1 MIEHHSKNINT
12 FMKQN
17 HLYIIIFMF
26 FIIVTLNNFN
36 YLNSYMIH
44 SILESISSVIAVG
57 IFMFSLNSYSVNN
70 NDFLIKLGIGY
81 LFVAIFDLVH
91 TYNYGNLVI
100 IQNAAYDLDTKLW
113 VAGRFVE
120 LCTLLNA
127 STALFKKNS
136 KFDYSITFI
145 IFTILSTILMI
156 DAIYINIIIPV
167 LKTETSGV
175 TPFKIIAEYV
185 ITVGFSLCAFI
196 YYKYRDFFDNSLF
209 IYLELFLG
217 TKIISEL
224 FIMVYNTIIDNYNLI
239 GHLFKVLSFYFLY
252 KGIIAA
258 GIKSPFDMMANN
270 LEKVDKSL
278 KEHETQR
285 KYLEHSIINNDKC
298 NDLLINSSVNGIM
311 IIRYCEIIYVND
323 TYINLLA
330 AKDYTEIK
338 GKNIIEFIHKD
349 YIPLFYE
356 RLENINAE
364 NKVMPFDEIK
374 VISLDGSFIDV
385 EVSVNNI
392 NYRGKPALMIIA
404 KDNTQKKKLENE
416 IIEGE
421 RKLNA
426 SYELNKLHSEFFSNI
441 SHELKT
447 PLNIILGSIQLAENS
462 HEISQVCGQ
471 NTYDVMDIM
480 KQNTYRLIR
489 LTNNLIDISKYDTGY
504 LKINRHNHDIVN
516 IVEDITFSVGQYFKY
531 KDKNIIFDTD
541 VEEKVMAVDVDI
553 IERIV
558 MNLLS
563 NAVKFTRKN
572 DEIMVCIFDL
582 GDKVA
587 ISVKDNGIGIPKEK
601 ISTIFNRFEQVDRS
615 YTRNREGSGIGLS
628 LVKTLTELHGGS
640 VDVKS
645 VLGEGSEFIIIL
657 PSTLIEDEEPE
668 VAFTSDSKIDRISIE
683 FSDIYY
689 NE

>member
-1 MIEHHSKNINT
+1 MIHSHWKKTNT
-12 FMKQN
+12 FMSQN
-17 HLYIIIFMF
+17 HLYIIISV
-26 FIIVTLNNFN
+26 FIIIIALNELNHLNF
-36 YLNSYMIH
+36 YFAH
-44 SILESISSVIAVG
+44 SVVESISSAIAVG

-81 LFVAIFDLVH
+81 LFVAIFDLIH
-91 TYNYGNLVI
+91 SYAYGDLVI
-100 IQNAAYDLDTKLW
+100 IQNAAYDMDTKFW

-120 LCTLLNA
+120 LYTFLNA
-127 STALFKKNS
+127 SIVLFAKNN
-136 KFDYSITFI
+136 KYNYSITFLVFI
-145 IFTILSTILMI
+145 IISSVLII
-156 DAIYINIIIPV
+156 DIFYFEKIIPV
-167 LKTETSGV
+167 LRLETGGI
-175 TPFKIIAEYV
+175 TQFKVISEYV
-185 ITVGFSLCAFI
+185 IAAGFAICTFI
-196 YYKYRDFFDNSLF
+196 YYKYRDYFDYSLF
-209 IYLELFLG
+209 IYLELSLG
-217 TKIISEL
+217 TKIISGL
-224 FIMVYNTIIDNYNLI
+224 FFTIYSTITDNYNLI
-239 GHLFKVLSFYFLY
+239 GHLLKVLSFYFLY

-258 GIKSPFDMMANN
+258 GIKRPFDMMANN
-270 LEKVDKSL
+270 LKKVDKSL
-278 KEHETQR
+278 IDDETQR
-285 KYLEHSIINNDKC
+285 KSLEYSIINNDKC
-298 NDLLINSSVNGIM
+298 NDLLINSSVNGII

-323 TYINLLA
+323 TYINLLK

-349 YIPLFYE
+349 YIHLFYE
-356 RLENINAE
+356 RLENIRAE

-374 VISLDGSFIDV
+374 VMSLDGSAIDV
-385 EVSVNNI
+385 EVSINNI
-392 NYRGKPALMIIA
+392 TYRGKPALMIIT
-404 KDNTQKKKLENE
+404 KDNTQKKKLEKE

-447 PLNIILGSIQLAENS
+447 PLNIILGSIQLAEKRHEIFQVREQNS
-462 HEISQVCGQ
+462 HDIMG
-471 NTYDVMDIM
+471 IM

-504 LKINRHNHDIVN
+504 LKINRHNHDIVS

-531 KDKNIIFDTD
+531 RDKHIIFDTE
-541 VEEKVMAVDVDI
+541 VEEKIMAVDIDM
-553 IERIV
+553 IERII

-563 NAVKFTRKN
+563 NAVKFTEKN
-572 DEIMVCIFDL
+572 GEIKVCIFDL
-582 GDKVA
+582 DDKVA
-587 ISVKDNGIGIPKEK
+587 ISVKDTGIGIPQEK
-601 ISTIFNRFEQVDRS
+601 ISTIFDRFEQVDRS

-628 LVKTLTELHGGS
+628 LVKTLTGLHGGS
-640 VDVKS
+640 VNVKS
-645 VLGEGSEFIIIL
+645 ILGGGSEFIVIL